1 MKKTYNKYHIR
12 IWNNIITNIFSFISG
27 SPAPTVTW
35 SNNGQILS
43 SQLLDFSFPSTL
55 NSKLVVK
62 NLSRIHQ
69 HAVYTCQASNF
80 HKKSVTAN
88 VTIELLSKYENSW

>member
-1 MKKTYNKYHIR
+1 M
-12 IWNNIITNIFSFISG
+12 
-27 SPAPTVTW
+27 
-35 SNNGQILS
+35 
-43 SQLLDFSFPSTL
+43 LDFAFPTTL

-80 HKKSVTAN
+80 YRKSVGTN
-88 VTIELLSKYENSW
+88 VTIELYCKYYTNIYMMNDPKHTHS